1 MQTEERIKEELK
13 KQIEYRKII
22 FNNPVEKK
30 ISNTIIETLE
40 WVLKTDKKEE
50 LITPTTNEND

>member
-22 FNNPVEKK
+22 FNNPAEKK
-30 ISNTIIETLE
+30 ISNAIIETLE
-40 WVLKTDKKEE
+40 WVLKTDKKKE
-50 LITPTTNEND
+50 LITTPTNAND

>member
-1 MQTEERIKEELK
+1 MQTEDRIKEELK

-22 FNNPVEKK
+22 FNNPSEKK

-40 WVLKTDKKEE
+40 WVLKKDKKEE
-50 LITPTTNEND
+50 LITPRTNEND